1 MFRKYLL
8 WNRIIQTRLIPA
20 PLLNIQSRRMGFINL
35 IVYSLLGEKVVT
47 LINENLKAG
56 KYEINFN
63 ASSLAN
69 GVYF

>member
-1 MFRKYLL
+1 
-8 WNRIIQTRLIPA
+8 
-20 PLLNIQSRRMGFINL
+20 MGFINL